1 MLFFDRIRGFFSYT
15 FLLKLSAVF
24 FSVKIIMMYIADS
37 MILIYIAQ
45 INQILGYGLMFPAM
59 VGFIDNIMSKEEAV
73 RGQAVFTTAITAGNV
88 LGCILGG
95 RILDVSSVESLL
107 LISSAITVAGAV
119 IIFAV
124 VDKIRIY
131 EFKEG

>member
-1 MLFFDRIRGFFSYT
+1 M
-15 FLLKLSAVF
+15 
-24 FSVKIIMMYIADS
+24 
-37 MILIYIAQ
+37 
-45 INQILGYGLMFPAM
+45 
-59 VGFIDNIMSKEEAV
+59 
-73 RGQAVFTTAITAGNV
+73 
-88 LGCILGG
+88 GG